1 MRICKISIGIKANLN
16 VSLAISVI
24 SLAEFPSVHGDS
36 WQAAYE
42 LYLSLVLSCFSL
54 SLAENALVT
63 GLIIFKILTVYRDI
77 RGLGSRVAYPNG
89 LGRNIVPILS
99 ILIESGVITFMVQ
112 LVQILMYKFDL
123 TAYPIIC
130 GLVVQ
135 LYVRG
140 SSSYS
145 IAASVLMFFT
155 YIYPIMQGISTAI
168 VIVRVELLKYDEA
181 NKTSNTDMQFTSC
194 SNNDNRDSLP

>member
-1 MRICKISIGIKANLN
+1 MNVPLVISVA
-16 VSLAISVI
+16 SLAV
-24 SLAEFPSVHGDS
+24 FPSVYADPS
-36 WQAAYE
+36 QAAYVFHP
-42 LYLSLVLSCFSL
+42 LVLSFFPL
-54 SLAENALVT
+54 SIIENALVT
-63 GLIIFKILTVYRDI
+63 GLIISKILTEYREIRRQANDSEI
-77 RGLGSRVAYPNG
+77 GRGL
-89 LGRNIVPILS
+89 VPIIS

-135 LYVRG
+135 LYVRV
-140 SSSYS
+140 SSSHS

-168 VIVRVELLKYDEA
+168 VIVRAELLKYDEA

>member
-1 MRICKISIGIKANLN
+1 MNVPLVISVA
-16 VSLAISVI
+16 SLAV
-24 SLAEFPSVHGDS
+24 FPSVYADPS
-36 WQAAYE
+36 QAAYVFHP
-42 LYLSLVLSCFSL
+42 LVLSFFSL
-54 SLAENALVT
+54 SIIENALVT
-63 GLIIFKILTVYRDI
+63 GLIISKILTEYHPEI
-77 RGLGSRVAYPNG
+77 GRGL
-89 LGRNIVPILS
+89 VPIIS

-135 LYVRG
+135 LYVRV